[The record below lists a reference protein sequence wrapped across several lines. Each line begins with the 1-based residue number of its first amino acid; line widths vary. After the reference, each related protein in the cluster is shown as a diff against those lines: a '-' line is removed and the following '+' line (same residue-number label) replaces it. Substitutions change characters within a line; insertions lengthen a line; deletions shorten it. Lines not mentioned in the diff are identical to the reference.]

1 MHLSYPEYKQK
12 GGGGNEKLREATRAM
27 KVIELGVLS

>member
-12 GGGGNEKLREATRAM
+12 GGGDEKLREATRAM